1 MRLHLLILTLGTLAV
16 SSPVRAK
23 PTQAIQIQGHRGAR
37 GVRPENTLPA
47 FEYALKAGVDVLEF
61 DLVVTKDDR
70 LVVSHDAHLNPVICV
85 GPKGQPVAKDTAI
98 RRLTLAQVRKYDCG
112 SKKNPRFPDQ
122 VLVPGT
128 RIATLEE
135 VLKFV
140 KASKHPAAKTVHF
153 NIETKIEPA
162 RPELYPSP
170 ERFAEL
176 VVQALN
182 RAAVVPRTI
191 LQSFDARTLIAAKAR
206 APKLRTSMLIS
217 DNAPPMVPIAKA
229 LKAQFI
235 SPHHLWITA
244 QEISKLHAAGV
255 KVVPWTANTPKA
267 WQRLVKLGVDGI
279 ITDYPGRLTT
289 WMKKRKLR

>member
-1 MRLHLLILTLGTLAV
+1 MRFAFALFALWICGI
-16 SSPVRAK
+16 SSPALAK
-23 PTQAIQIQGHRGAR
+23 PAQKIQIHGHRGAR

-61 DLVVTKDDR
+61 DLVVTKDDQ
-70 LVVSHDAHLNPVICV
+70 LVVSHDAHINPVICV
-85 GPKGQPVAKDTAI
+85 GPKGQPVAKDTPI
-98 RRLTLAQVRKYDCG
+98 RQLTLAQVRKYDCG
-112 SKKNPRFPDQ
+112 SKQNPRFPDQ

-128 RIATLEE
+128 RIPTLEE
-135 VLKFV
+135 VLKNV

-162 RPELYPSP
+162 RPDLYPSP
-170 ERFAEL
+170 KRFAEL

-206 APKLRTSMLIS
+206 DPKLRTSMLIS

-229 LKAQFI
+229 LKAEFI

-244 QEISKLHAAGV
+244 EEVSKLHAAGV
-255 KVVPWTANTPKA
+255 QVVPWTANSPEA

-279 ITDYPGRLTT
+279 ITDYPGRLTA
-289 WMKKRKLR
+289 WMKKRGLR